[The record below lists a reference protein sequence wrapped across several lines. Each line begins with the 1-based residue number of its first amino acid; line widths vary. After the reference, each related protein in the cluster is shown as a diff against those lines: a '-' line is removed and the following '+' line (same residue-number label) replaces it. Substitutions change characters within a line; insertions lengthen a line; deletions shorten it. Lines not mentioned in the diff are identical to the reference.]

1 MLLLVSPL
9 LLPTG
14 DAIHTEAEAGIT
26 EKAHSIM
33 AQMVGTHFIEIL

>member
-26 EKAHSIM
+26 EKAPSIM
-33 AQMVGTHFIEIL
+33 VHLEGTHFIEIL